1 VITGKR
7 PISRWDFRHREC
19 RDGKL
24 MQSKRLWSRIFSISI
39 AAAGLIFAAP
49 AWQAAQAQGFVWP
62 PHPLP
67 PPVFNPSTPNTVP
80 NPPPVAVPPG
90 RAAPGGVSSG
100 RVSPGRLAPGRVGA
114 LPGGE
119 PCSVFDEEPC
129 FPQILPPIG
138 QDLRLTIVSTD
149 DAKPPGDKQQDA
161 KSLDSIAEMY
171 AALRACWVPP
181 VKDEARHGMQYTI
194 RFAFKRDGEIVAPPR
209 RTYSSRQAPDEVRNI
224 YADAIDAALKRCMPL
239 HFSAGMAGAVAGRP
253 IIVRFVDQRTL
264 AKSIDQGKS
273 VQ

>member
-1 VITGKR
+1 M
-7 PISRWDFRHREC
+7 PSD
-19 RDGKL
+19 KL
-24 MQSKRLWSRIFSISI
+24 
-39 AAAGLIFAAP
+39 
-49 AWQAAQAQGFVWP
+49 
-62 PHPLP
+62 H
-67 PPVFNPSTPNTVP
+67 N
-80 NPPPVAVPPG
+80 
-90 RAAPGGVSSG
+90 
-100 RVSPGRLAPGRVGA
+100 
-114 LPGGE
+114 
-119 PCSVFDEEPC
+119 
-129 FPQILPPIG
+129 
-138 QDLRLTIVSTD
+138 
-149 DAKPPGDKQQDA
+149 A

-209 RTYSSRQAPDEVRNI
+209 RTYSSRQASDEVRNT
-224 YADAIDAALKRCMPL
+224 YADAIDAALKRCTPL